1 MRTEVRMWW
10 FLFLMVN
17 ETLLQSRASVEEM
30 NFSAEMEIAS
40 LTNGSAM
47 ATLNARMVLMNPW
60 MHAVSW
66 LMLILSKVSSSNL
79 PKSHT

>member
-1 MRTEVRMWW
+1 MRTEVRKLW

-17 ETLLQSRASVEEM
+17 ETLLQSGVSVEEM
-30 NFSAEMEIAS
+30 NFNAEMEIAS

-47 ATLNARMVLMNPW
+47 ASLNVRMVLMNPW
-60 MHAVSW
+60 MPAVSY
-66 LMLILSKVSSSNL
+66 LMLVLSKFSSSNV

>member
-1 MRTEVRMWW
+1 MWW

-17 ETLLQSRASVEEM
+17 ETLLQSGVSVEEM
-30 NFSAEMEIAS
+30 NFNAEMEIAS

-60 MHAVSW
+60 MHAVS